1 MNTDKALE
9 YLEQEIHSVI
19 MATVDDKGLPV
30 TCAVDIMDS
39 DEKGLYFLTAKGKD
53 FYGRLT
59 KSGYIALTG
68 IKGRDTLS
76 CISISICGRVR
87 EVGNTSLE
95 RLCAKNQYMYEIYP
109 TEQSRQALTV
119 FCLYEGGGEWFDLS
133 KKPIERKLFTIGN
146 MQEEARG
153 FVITKKCIGC
163 KACET
168 VCPQNCIDFTT
179 NPAVIKQENCL
190 HCGNCLKVC
199 PQKAVI
205 RKG

>member
-95 RLCAKNQYMYEIYP
+95 RLFAKINICMKFTQRNNLGRLLPFSVYTRAAASGCP
-109 TEQSRQALTV
+109 
-119 FCLYEGGGEWFDLS
+119 F
-133 KKPIERKLFTIGN
+133 KK
-146 MQEEARG
+146 A
-153 FVITKKCIGC
+153 
-163 KACET
+163 
-168 VCPQNCIDFTT
+168 D
-179 NPAVIKQENCL
+179 
-190 HCGNCLKVC
+190 
-199 PQKAVI
+199 
-205 RKG
+205 

>member
-95 RLCAKNQYMYEIYP
+95 RLFAKNQYMYEIYP

-119 FCLYEGGGEWFDLS
+119 FVYTRAAASGLTFQKSRLS
-133 KKPIERKLFTIGN
+133 ESSLQLGICRKKHAGL
-146 MQEEARG
+146 
-153 FVITKKCIGC
+153 
-163 KACET
+163 
-168 VCPQNCIDFTT
+168 
-179 NPAVIKQENCL
+179 
-190 HCGNCLKVC
+190 
-199 PQKAVI
+199 
-205 RKG
+205 

>member
-59 KSGYIALTG
+59 KSWIYSANRNKGERYFVLHINFNLRKGSGSWEYIFRKAF
-68 IKGRDTLS
+68 
-76 CISISICGRVR
+76 CQ
-87 EVGNTSLE
+87 
-95 RLCAKNQYMYEIYP
+95 NQYMYEIYP

-119 FCLYEGGGEWFDLS
+119 FCLYEGGGEWFEPF

-146 MQEEARG
+146 MQEEHAG
-153 FVITKKCIGC
+153 
-163 KACET
+163 
-168 VCPQNCIDFTT
+168 
-179 NPAVIKQENCL
+179 L
-190 HCGNCLKVC
+190 
-199 PQKAVI
+199 
-205 RKG
+205 